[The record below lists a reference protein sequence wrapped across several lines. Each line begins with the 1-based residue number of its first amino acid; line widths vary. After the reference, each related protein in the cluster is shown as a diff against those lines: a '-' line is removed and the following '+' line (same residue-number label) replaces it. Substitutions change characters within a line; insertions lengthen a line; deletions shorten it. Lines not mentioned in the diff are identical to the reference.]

1 MLASGVQ
8 REWESL
14 MWKWVRRVEL
24 SMRPVVRADV
34 PTMERKVPV
43 RTGKVPSK
51 YAPLHKYLVNRYA
64 DMVVLTFAQL
74 EDLTG
79 GPLPES
85 ARAQQDWWTSAERD
99 ADKSSR
105 ADAWLLAGRTAQPNL
120 LARTVTF
127 ERAQS
132 PFETRA
138 L

>member
-1 MLASGVQ
+1 
-8 REWESL
+8 
-14 MWKWVRRVEL
+14 MWNWVRRL
-24 SMRPVVRADV
+24 QLTTRPVTTADAA
-34 PTMERKVPV
+34 TAERQMSKVPV

-51 YAPLHKYLVNRYA
+51 YAPLHKYLANRYA
-64 DMVVLTFAQL
+64 DTVVLTFAQL

-79 GPLPES
+79 GPLPEP
-85 ARAQQDWWTSAERD
+85 ARAQQDWWTSTERD

-120 LARTVTF
+120 MAQTVTF
-127 ERAQS
+127 ERAAS

>member
-1 MLASGVQ
+1 
-8 REWESL
+8 
-14 MWKWVRRVEL
+14 MWKWIRRVQL
-24 SMRPVVRADV
+24 SARPVVTADAA
-34 PTMERKVPV
+34 TAERQAAKAPG
-43 RTGKVPSK
+43 RIGKVPSK

-64 DMVVLTFAQL
+64 DTVVLTFAQL

-79 GPLPES
+79 GPLPDS
-85 ARAQQDWWTSAERD
+85 ARAQQDWWTSADRD

-105 ADAWLLAGRTAQPNL
+105 ADAWILAGRTAQPNL

-127 ERAQS
+127 ERATS